1 MFWLENAVRLEP
13 RAIELP
19 DAYAVALPVISPT
32 VAQRMSVTDA
42 AAAQRQNSL
51 NGLAL
56 NFGIAHTV
64 VLNAPMPKPRL
75 NALRPH
81 CLHFRDFSRGCT
93 GAYVH

>member
-1 MFWLENAVRLEP
+1 MLSPQEYREQADQCIGWVRAAVTDSERKLYRQLAVFWLENAVRLEP

-56 NFGIAHTV
+56 NSV
-64 VLNAPMPKPRL
+64 
-75 NALRPH
+75 
-81 CLHFRDFSRGCT
+81 
-93 GAYVH
+93 